1 MLPQGQGD
9 GEQWDTS
16 QKAQAW
22 NGAFFHIWVGN
33 KCLGC
38 AKSGAQS
45 IDSAET
51 HFSKSFSSSGTPL
64 PASLSQ
70 FHGELAKSVPGT
82 ASCGR
87 VRRKLGKASLPE
99 TRLAEAMG
107 MGADKG
113 QEVGRI
119 LTP

>member
-22 NGAFFHIWVGN
+22 NGAFFHMWVGY
-33 KCLGC
+33 KCLSC

>member
-1 MLPQGQGD
+1 MLSQGQGD
-9 GEQWDTS
+9 GEQWDTL

-22 NGAFFHIWVGN
+22 NGTFFHMSVGG

-38 AKSGAQS
+38 AESGAQS
-45 IDSAET
+45 INSAET

-70 FHGELAKSVPGT
+70 FHCEVAKSVPGT

-99 TRLAEAMG
+99 TELAEAMG

-113 QEVGRI
+113 QEAGTI